1 MLGYAIRRVALA
13 GLVVWA
19 ISVAV
24 FILLRVF
31 AGDPALARLG
41 PGATPEAV
49 AAARAELGLDV
60 SYPEQ
65 YARWAGG
72 LLRFDLGVS
81 AVDGASV
88 SDEVGRRLPVSLE
101 LVALTLAWTVALGV
115 PGGVLAAHRRGRLPD
130 VGVRLFAVGALAV
143 PTFWVAT
150 LALTLPQRWWGYAP
164 PLDGAAGLLA
174 DPAANLRQF
183 VPASLVLA
191 AGPAAAL
198 ARLTRTAMLE
208 VLGGGFVRTARAKGL
223 GEGAVLFRHALPNAL
238 VPAVTVLGVQAGTLL
253 GGTIVVEQVFN
264 LGGVGQYLLRAVLQQ
279 DDTVAMTLVVLLAT
293 VAVAVHLAVDL
304 SYAVLDPRVRRP

>member
-19 ISVAV
+19 ISVAA
-24 FILLRVF
+24 FILLRVL

-41 PGATPEAV
+41 PGATTEAI
-49 AAARAELGLDV
+49 AAARTELGLDDP
-60 SYPEQ
+60 YPDQ
-65 YARWAGG
+65 YGRWATS

-88 SDEVGRRLPVSLE
+88 REEVSRRLPVSLE
-101 LVALTLAWTVALGV
+101 LVALTLAWTAAIGI
-115 PGGVLAAHRRGRLPD
+115 PAGVLAAHRRGRTPD
-130 VGVRLFAVGALAV
+130 VVVRLFAVGALAV

-150 LALTLPQRWWGYAP
+150 LVLTLPQRWWGYAP
-164 PLDGAAGLLA
+164 PLDGAVGLLA
-174 DPAANLRQF
+174 DPGANLRQF

-238 VPAVTVLGVQAGTLL
+238 VPAVTVLGVQAGALL

-279 DDTVAMTLVVLLAT
+279 DDTVAMTLVVLLAA

>member
-19 ISVAV
+19 ISVAAFV
-24 FILLRVF
+24 LLRVF

-49 AAARAELGLDV
+49 ASVRVELGLDDP
-60 SYPEQ
+60 YPVQ

-88 SDEVGRRLPVSLE
+88 SEEVGRRLPVSLE
-101 LVALTLAWTVALGV
+101 LVVLTLAWTVALGV
-115 PGGVLAAHRRGRLPD
+115 PGGVLAAHRHGRLPD

-150 LALTLPQRWWGYAP
+150 LVLTLPQRWWGYAP

-174 DPAANLRQF
+174 DPVANLRQF

-198 ARLTRTAMLE
+198 ARLTRAAMLE

-223 GEGAVLFRHALPNAL
+223 GEQAVLFRHALPNAL

-279 DDTVAMTLVVLLAT
+279 DDTVAMTLVVLLAA